1 MKKYNKTL
9 KEILQIE
16 KAIETIFLNR
26 KINTVEDV
34 DKFCNGWGGS
44 SFNYFIDKVGKVVGF
59 FDYSSKGVKIRID
72 TINMLRADNGSW
84 LGYPLEHEER
94 EKERGEELSI
104 FYTKSELKK
113 MIKTKDQLKLF

>member
-9 KEILQIE
+9 EELLQLE
-16 KAIETIFLNR
+16 KAIEIIFLNR
-26 KINTVEDV
+26 HINTAEDI
-34 DKFCNGWGGS
+34 DKLCSGWGGS
-44 SFNYFIDKVGKVVGF
+44 SFNYFIDEVGKVVGF
-59 FDYSSKGVKIRID
+59 FDYSSRGVKIRID

-84 LGYPLEHEER
+84 LGYPLGHEER
-94 EKERGEELSI
+94 DKERGEEISI

>member
-16 KAIETIFLNR
+16 KAIKIIFLNR
-26 KINTVEDV
+26 NINTAEDV
-34 DKFCNGWGGS
+34 DKLCSGWGGT
-44 SFNYFIDKVGKVVGF
+44 SFNYFIDEGKVLGF

-72 TINMLRADNGSW
+72 TINMLRADNGTW
-84 LGYPLEHEER
+84 LGYPLKHEER
-94 EKERGEELSI
+94 QKERGEEISI